1 MCMIWPRQETNL
13 MSCLQT
19 VLADEGPRMQT
30 VGMNAASAVADA
42 DDVEDPGSPGR
53 EFHNFE
59 PPVFASDG
67 SWIKLKL
74 AFFSSPPPHHV
85 VAPMLMVRVF

>member
-1 MCMIWPRQETNL
+1 MIWPRQETNL

-53 EFHNFE
+53 HFHNFE

-67 SWIKLKL
+67 SCIKSEL